1 MTCKSTSL
9 ILFTIHTMK
18 NLLSLLLALSA
29 AVVMSWLVASCSGAA
44 GPAVVICTGEGEPN
58 VRVAFGLEQ
67 LEQALVAQRC
77 AVTHAV
83 HPDDAAIPS
92 DALVISVQLAEP
104 DSTLAREG
112 FTITTAGRHTTVTG
126 NDPSG
131 ALYGCREL
139 IDSYVSRGNY
149 AFPAEFSDAPEMVL
163 RGPCVGVQKTTLLP
177 GRGVYEYPYT
187 PENFPWFYDREM
199 WLRYLDMMVE
209 NRMNSLYLWNG
220 HPFASLVKLEDY
232 PFAVEVDDE
241 TFEKNRE
248 LFSFLTREADR
259 RGIFVIQM
267 FYNIIVS
274 KPFADHYGIKTQDRN
289 RPIDPLLSDYTRK
302 SIAAFVHDY
311 PNVGLLITLGE
322 ALSGNDRKLDW
333 MINTVI
339 PGVKDGLAMSGRT
352 DEPPILLRAHDVDC
366 RAVMDQALP
375 LYHNIYTMH
384 KYNGESLTTYQ
395 PRGPWGDI
403 HKSLSEL
410 GSIHVENVHI
420 LANLEPWRWASPDF
434 VQKTVGAMHSVHGA
448 NALHLYPQ
456 SAYWDHPYTADDLG
470 DGKRL
475 MQLDR
480 DWLWF
485 ATWARYAWHQDRP
498 REDEMRYWD
507 ERLADFYGTTPEVA
521 SHIRDAYEASGEIAP
536 KLLRR
541 FGITEGNRQTL
552 LLGMFVS
559 QLVNPHK
566 YTVYYGFYESCG
578 PEGEK
583 LIEWAEKEWNHQPHI
598 PGGEIP
604 LDIIEQC
611 VGHGEDA
618 VAAIHEAARGRITRN
633 RDEFMRL
640 QNDMECYREF
650 AYFFEQKV
658 RAARLV
664 LDYRWSH
671 DIAYLDQAVPYLEK
685 SLEHWRRLVKLTT
698 GTYLYANSMQ
708 TAQRRVPIG
717 GDEGRN
723 KHWAEMLPHYERE
736 LAAFQANIDMLKAQA
751 ERAAAGE
758 TAEAI
763 KHEPL
768 HDAHYRMLSQQK
780 AVTLQAGAQL
790 WSNFP
795 DARVEALAPELEGLR
810 AYVTEA
816 VKPGKGGA
824 VSLEF
829 EADEPLQVLV
839 GYFRD
844 DQSKYAKAPRLENDA
859 TANEFGQ
866 AEARLENAIKLAGIP
881 LANVHCYSLPSG
893 HHTLNLPDGYLLVLG
908 LTADTL
914 MARNVG
920 LGGSDEAVDW
930 LFY

>member
-1 MTCKSTSL
+1 MKHRHTYHYLL
-9 ILFTIHTMK
+9 IALMA
-18 NLLSLLLALSA
+18 LLAA
-29 AVVMSWLVASCSGAA
+29 CTGQK
-44 GPAVVICTGEGEPN
+44 GPDVVICVPSDAHA
-58 VRVAFGLEQ
+58 RLHFGASQ
-67 LEQALVAQRC
+67 LEQALISQGC
-77 AVTHAV
+77 HVTLSADTSALATL
-83 HPDDAAIPS
+83 PDDA
-92 DALVISVQLAEP
+92 LLISIAQAEA

-112 FTITTAGRHTTVTG
+112 FRIMTSGHHTHIVG
-126 NDPSG
+126 HDASG

-139 IDSYVSRGNY
+139 IDNHISRGKFD
-149 AFPAEFSDAPEMVL
+149 FPADFADAPEMVL

-177 GRGVYEYPYT
+177 ERGVYEYPYT

-199 WLRYLDMMVE
+199 WIRYLDMMVE

-232 PFAVEVDDE
+232 PFAVEVDDQ
-241 TFEKNRE
+241 TFQQNRD
-248 LFSFLTREADR
+248 LFTFLTQEADR

-339 PGVKDGLAMSGRT
+339 PGVKDGLALSGRT

-470 DGKRL
+470 NGKRML
-475 MQLDR
+475 QIDR

-498 REDEMRYWD
+498 RQQEMQYWD
-507 ERLADFYGTTPEVA
+507 ERLADFYGTSTETA

-598 PGGEIP
+598 AGGEMP
-604 LDIIEQC
+604 LDIISQC
-611 VGHGEDA
+611 VRHGEDA
-618 VAAIHEAARGRITRN
+618 VAAINQAAEGSIGKH
-633 RDEFMRL
+633 RDEFLRL

-650 AYFFEQKV
+650 AHFFDLKV

-664 LDYRWSH
+664 LDYQWSH
-671 DIAYLDQAVPYLEK
+671 KLGTHPEAKCLEYLDQAVPLLEE
-685 SLEHWRRLVKLTT
+685 SLNHWRRLVELTS

-708 TAQRRVPIG
+708 TAQRRIPIG
-717 GDEGRN
+717 GDDGRN
-723 KHWAEMLPHYERE
+723 KHWAEMLPHYEKE
-736 LAAFQANIDMLKAQA
+736 LAAFQSNIQMLK
-751 ERAAAGE
+751 EKTAAPADD
-758 TAEAI
+758 TNATTT
-763 KHEPL
+763 PQL
-768 HDAHYRMLSQQK
+768 HNAHYRMLSAHK
-780 AVTLQAGAQL
+780 AVTLNEGAQL
-790 WSNFP
+790 WSNMP
-795 DARVEALAPELEGLR
+795 EARVEALAPELAGLR
-810 AYVTEA
+810 AFVTEA
-816 VKPGKGGA
+816 VKPGKGQP
-824 VSLEF
+824 VTLEF
-829 EADEPLQVLV
+829 EAEEPLKVLV

-866 AEARLENAIKLAGIP
+866 AEAQIENAIKLSGIP
-881 LANVHCYSLPSG
+881 LANVHTYSLPAG
-893 HHTLNLPDGYLLVLG
+893 HHTLHLPDGYLLVLG
-908 LTADTL
+908 LTAD
-914 MARNVG
+914 AIQPRNAA
-920 LGGSDEAVDW
+920 LGGGDETMDW